1 MERIL
6 LALKILRQAD
16 PTKPSIRF
24 IGDTNSEKNLER
36 IVLDKINQHFPEA
49 PLFAPTQ
56 FIVWRFCSQ
65 HKAEYFR
72 PQDPTNGGYYD
83 DFIQSWLE
91 ASEQWLIELGDDRI
105 VRAELHLDEMA
116 PHIHAYGGTVG

>member
-1 MERIL
+1 M
-6 LALKILRQAD
+6 
-16 PTKPSIRF
+16 
-24 IGDTNSEKNLER
+24 
-36 IVLDKINQHFPEA
+36 
-49 PLFAPTQ
+49 Q
-56 FIVWRFCSQ
+56 FIVWKFCSQ

-105 VRAELHLDEMA
+105 VRAELHLDEMTS
-116 PHIHAYGGTVG
+116 HIHAYFVPRLGDYSWIFLN